1 MTRQTLPLPDSAVP
15 GLNTRSEVWKMDWDS
30 CMQPGMG
37 RGAVGHEVN
46 VETIKPET
54 SVGLDPD
61 QSQPRFRAGRQSCG
75 VLPL

>member
-1 MTRQTLPLPDSAVP
+1 
-15 GLNTRSEVWKMDWDS
+15 MDWDS